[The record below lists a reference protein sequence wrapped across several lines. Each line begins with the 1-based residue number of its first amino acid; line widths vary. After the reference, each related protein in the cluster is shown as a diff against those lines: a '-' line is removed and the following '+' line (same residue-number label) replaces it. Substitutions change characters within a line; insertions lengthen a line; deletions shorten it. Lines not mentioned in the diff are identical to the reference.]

1 MLDFKGLNASLL
13 SNFEGFIAAWFPNAK
28 RNGGEWKLGDISG
41 SAPTNKGSLSING
54 RTGVWKDFASGEG
67 GSDLISLVAA
77 HLGVGMYEAAQ
88 KLGAIEALRPN
99 LPPPAPQR
107 HDWEPL
113 PFAPENA
120 PPCGDFSHSKHGSP
134 SVVYQ
139 YRNFDG
145 HTVGYV
151 ARYDTPTGKE
161 IIPYTWCERKS
172 DGGKEAGW
180 RAKAFLKP
188 RCLFGEHLLRN
199 KPQNIIFVEGEKCA
213 LALQNLFKHVAVL
226 TWPGGAQAHKYAGL
240 EKVTNSKVYLW
251 PDADEPGRDAML
263 AIGQRLLKQGN
274 EVFWFPLN
282 SEWADGYDA
291 ADAIASGMT
300 RDEIVQRLTQKI
312 PFFNPDQSVDLEEVR
327 EEPPVE
333 PIDEIEEARPAS
345 ECPFKI
351 LGSDGDRFYYL
362 PISNRRIISL
372 TASQH
377 KKLEFLQLAPAW
389 YWESQFP
396 SGGGEKVDWFAAAN
410 ALISQAS
417 TKDFDLSQVR
427 GRGAWFDQ
435 GKTVF
440 HAGSHLIVNGEAT
453 NFEDHSGEYTYPR
466 ARPLGVE
473 LRKALPATQTRKLLE
488 LLACIQFKNPLDHKF
503 LAGWLAVAPIC
514 GALEWRPHI
523 WLSGASGTGKS
534 WIVSNIIRPLLGPI
548 ALFCQSVSTEA
559 GIRQAL
565 GCDALPVCFDEAE
578 SERENDQKRMQSVLV
593 LARQASRESDSRIMK
608 GTASGQALSW
618 HVRSCF
624 MFASIGVAATQR
636 ADQSRV
642 SILELLPEHQ
652 RTVDRWT
659 EMTALWAET
668 VADPEWCA
676 GFRARSL
683 AKASV
688 IQASVAQFKRA
699 CMKHLKNHR
708 DADQVAALL
717 AGAYS
722 LHSGDPVSAEAADEF
737 CAAQDWSTCVADR
750 GLDETACWNHLME
763 AKIEVPAD
771 EKSPLQRLAVAE
783 VIEKAAESD
792 FKGGYQHAL
801 LRHGIRPHE
810 EGVDV
815 ANAHDELRKIFTPT
829 PWNEK
834 WKEQLMRLPGAQ
846 DVKGSRFLGT
856 VRRCVRVSNLFFA
869 QSLVGEI

>member
-1 MLDFKGLNASLL
+1 MLDFKALNSSLL
-13 SNFEGFIAAWFPNAK
+13 SNFEGFIHSWFPNAK

-41 SAPTNKGSLSING
+41 SAPTKKGSLSING

-67 GSDLISLVAA
+67 GSDLISLVAS
-77 HLGVGMYEAAQ
+77 HLGVGMLEAAQ
-88 KLGAIEALRPN
+88 RLGGSS
-99 LPPPAPQR
+99 LPIVPVPSQPAKA
-107 HDWEPL
+107 DWEPVKC
-113 PFAPENA
+113 APKNA
-120 PPCGDFSHSKHGSP
+120 PPIDFTHPKFGTP
-134 SVVYQ
+134 KVTYQ
-139 YRNFDG
+139 YRNADNEL
-145 HTVGYV
+145 VGAV
-151 ARYDTPTGKE
+151 ARYETPTGKE
-161 IIPYTWCERKS
+161 IIPYTWCERRK
-172 DGGKEAGW
+172 DGTTEVGW
-180 RAKAFLKP
+180 RSKAFLKP
-188 RCLFGEHLLRN
+188 RCLYGEHLLGAAT
-199 KPQNIIFVEGEKCA
+199 QNLIFVEGEKCA
-213 LALQNLFKHVAVL
+213 QALQNLFKHVAIL
-226 TWPGGAQAHKYAGL
+226 TWPGGAQAHRYADFSRI
-240 EKVTNSKVYLW
+240 KNFRVYLW
-251 PDADEPGRDAML
+251 PDADEPGHEAMTAVGEKL
-263 AIGQRLLKQGN
+263 VAAGN

-282 SEWADGYDA
+282 EEWADGYDA
-291 ADAIASGMT
+291 ADAIADGMT
-300 RDEIVQRLTQKI
+300 RDEIVHRLTAQKI
-312 PFFNPDQSVDLEEVR
+312 PFSKPDLAIDFVEDR
-327 EEPPVE
+327 AEPEIIEPVN
-333 PIDEIEEARPAS
+333 EIEEARPPS
-345 ECPFKI
+345 ECPFRI
-351 LGSDGDRFYYL
+351 LGSDGDRYYYL
-362 PISNRRIISL
+362 PLSNRRIVSL

-396 SGGGEKVDWFAAAN
+396 SGGGESIDWFAAAN
-410 ALISQAS
+410 ALIQQAS
-417 TKDFDLSQVR
+417 LKDFDLSQVR

-440 HAGSHLIVNGEAT
+440 HAGSHLIVNGQAT
-453 NFEDHSGEYTYPR
+453 NFEEHHGEFTYPR
-466 ARPLGVE
+466 AKPLGLE
-473 LRKALPATQTRKLLE
+473 LGKALPAVQTRKLLE

-534 WIVSNIIRPLLGPI
+534 WIVSNLIRPLLGPI

-578 SERENDQKRMQSVLV
+578 SERETDHKRMQSVLV

-652 RTVDRWT
+652 RTVDRWE
-659 EMTALWAET
+659 EMTALWADT
-668 VADPEWCA
+668 VASPEWCA

-699 CMKHLKNHR
+699 CMKYLKNHR

-722 LHSGDPVSAEAADEF
+722 LHSGDPVGAEAADEF
-737 CAAQDWSTCVADR
+737 CAAQDWSTCVGDR

-763 AKIEVPAD
+763 ARIEVPAD
-771 EKSPLQRLAVAE
+771 ERSPLQRLSVAE
-783 VIEKAAESD
+783 VMLKSAEDSY
-792 FKGGYQHAL
+792 KGAYQQAL
-801 LRHGIRPHE
+801 LRHGIRPSD
-810 EGVDV
+810 EGIDI
-815 ANAHDELRKIFTPT
+815 ANAHDELRRIFLPT

-834 WKEQLMRLPGAQ
+834 WREQLMRLPGAR

-856 VRRCVRVSNLFFA
+856 VRRCVRVSNMFLA
-869 QSLVGEI
+869 DSLTSES

>member
-1 MLDFKGLNASLL
+1 MLDFKALNASLL
-13 SNFEGFIAAWFPNAK
+13 SNFEGFIQQWFPAAK

-41 SAPTNKGSLSING
+41 SAPSKKGSLSING

-67 GSDLISLVAA
+67 GSDLISLIAA
-77 HLGVGMYEAAQ
+77 HLGVGMLEAAQ
-88 KLGAIEALRPN
+88 RLGGNETRVT
-99 LPPPAPQR
+99 LPATPPKA
-107 HDWEPL
+107 DWEPVVT
-113 PFAPENA
+113 
-120 PPCGDFSHSKHGSP
+120 PPADACGIGDLTHSKFGAP
-134 SVVYQ
+134 SVVYP
-139 YRNFDG
+139 YRNYDG
-145 HTVGYV
+145 VLIGAV
-151 ARYDTPTGKE
+151 ARYDLPTGKE
-161 IIPYTWCERKS
+161 IIPYTWCEKRH
-172 DGGKEAGW
+172 GGKIDAGW
-180 RAKAFLKP
+180 RAKAFFKP
-188 RCLFGEHLLRN
+188 RCLFGSHLLAH
-199 KPQNIIFVEGEKCA
+199 KPQNLIFVEGEKCA
-213 LALQNLFKHVAVL
+213 VALQNLFKHVAVL
-226 TWPGGAQAHKYAGL
+226 TWPGGAQAHRYADFSRIKGFQ
-240 EKVTNSKVYLW
+240 VFLW
-251 PDADEPGRDAML
+251 PDADDAGRDAMISVGEKLL
-263 AIGQRLLKQGN
+263 ANGN
-274 EVFWFPLN
+274 KVFWFPLN
-282 SEWADGYDA
+282 AEWSDGYDA
-291 ADAIASGMT
+291 ADAISNGMT
-300 RDEIVQRLTQKI
+300 RDEIVGRLTQKV
-312 PFFNPDQSVDLEEVR
+312 PFLEPDAVSAPIEER
-327 EEPPVE
+327 TEQPAIEPVN
-333 PIDEIEEARPAS
+333 EIEEALPAN
-345 ECPFKI
+345 EVPFKI

-389 YWESQFP
+389 YWETQFP

-417 TKDFDLSQVR
+417 LRDFDLSQVR
-427 GRGAWFDQ
+427 GRGAWLDN

-440 HAGSHLIVNGEAT
+440 HAGSHLIINGEAK
-453 NFEDHSGEYTYPR
+453 NFEDHNGEYTYPR
-466 ARPLGVE
+466 ARPLGLE
-473 LRKALPATQTRKLLE
+473 LRKALPATQTRKLLD
-488 LLACIQFKNPLDHKF
+488 LLGCIQFKNPIDHKF

-578 SERENDQKRMQSVLV
+578 SEREHDHKRMQSVLV

-642 SILELLPEHQ
+642 SVLELLPEHQ
-652 RTVDRWT
+652 RTVDRWP

-683 AKASV
+683 AKAAV

-699 CMKHLKNHR
+699 CMKHLRNHR

-722 LHSGDPVSAEAADEF
+722 LHSGEAVSAEVADEF
-737 CAAQDWSTCVADR
+737 CAAQDWSLCIADR
-750 GLDETACWNHLME
+750 GLDETACWSHLME
-763 AKIEVPAD
+763 ARIEVPAD

-783 VIEKAAESD
+783 VIEKASEND
-792 FKGGYQHAL
+792 FKGNYQHTL
-801 LRHGIRPHE
+801 LRHGIRPYA
-810 EGVDV
+810 EGVDI
-815 ANAHDELRKIFTPT
+815 ANTHDELRKIYLST

-834 WKEQLMRLPGAQ
+834 WREQLMRLPGAL

-869 QSLVGEI
+869 QNLAGEI